1 MFQTTRPVCV
11 SEKKQKTIS
20 SNCNPHF
27 DPKGIR
33 PIISTRS
40 NSPKKQIMGMEHI
53 NDLFG
58 KLIYVKIG
66 QVTYHFNGLRT
77 LINFP
82 PKLCYYCY
90 LYLQGASKCKYSL
103 LLHIIL
109 LHVLRTWKNV
119 QFLSK
124 AILIYL
130 FTIYKIG
137 LQSQLSSIYK

>member
-11 SEKKQKTIS
+11 SEKKTIS

-40 NSPKKQIMGMEHI
+40 NSPKKQILGMGHI

-66 QVTYHFNGLRT
+66 QVTYHFNGLHT

-103 LLHIIL
+103 LLHIML
-109 LHVLRTWKNV
+109 LHVLRTSEECSFFIKGYINL
-119 QFLSK
+119 F
-124 AILIYL
+124 IYYL
-130 FTIYKIG
+130 QNRLTIPVK
-137 LQSQLSSIYK
+137 